1 MLASND
7 VIACSELLD
16 KIHSI
21 KSVIDV
27 DDQFVIKDEDDN
39 AGSEDDSNHSDS
51 DTEQIQKKVES
62 KPKEKL
68 KKVHRLQNDVRTR
81 WNSSL
86 HMIDSLISLR
96 PEVNNALK
104 QTGYYD
110 MCLKTHEWAEVE
122 ELRNFLQTYVCWL
135 DRLGQQQHYVVVT
148 YPADPS

>member
-104 QTGYYD
+104 QTGHYD
-110 MCLKTHEWAEVE
+110 KCALKLMNGQK
-122 ELRNFLQTYVCWL
+122 LRNCQI
-135 DRLGQQQHYVVVT
+135 
-148 YPADPS
+148 S